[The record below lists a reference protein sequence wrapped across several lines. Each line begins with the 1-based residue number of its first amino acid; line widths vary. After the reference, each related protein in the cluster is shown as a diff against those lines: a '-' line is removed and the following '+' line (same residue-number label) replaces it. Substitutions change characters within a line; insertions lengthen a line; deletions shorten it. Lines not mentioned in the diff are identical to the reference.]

1 MSEGTSLDDAFNLL
15 GDDYVRDILR
25 ATSTEPKCVREMSQ
39 ELDVARS
46 TVYRRVDSLVD
57 FGLLR
62 ERTKAAKDGNHY
74 AVYEAVVERLT
85 IEIDDGELECE
96 LHPSD
101 DPSTRFTKLW
111 DGMRDS

>member
-1 MSEGTSLDDAFNLL
+1 MFDLL

-25 ATSTEPKCVREMSQ
+25 ATSTEPKGVREMSQ

-46 TVYRRVDSLVD
+46 TIYRRVDTLVD

-62 ERTKAAKDGNHY
+62 EQTRAAKDGNHH
-74 AVYEAVVERLT
+74 AVYEAVVDRLT
-85 IEIDDGELECE
+85 IEIEDGELDCE

-101 DPSTRFTKLW
+101 DASTRFTKLW